1 MAKVKEG
8 DRVRIASREQTEED
22 IKSASYFPHYAG
34 LTGTILKVYGPNEVS
49 VEVETDSL
57 TREMRKRHDEVR
69 DQMKTKWLD
78 GLSEEGRSKLTE
90 REKDFMLRY
99 VVLVATDD
107 LEKAGAKPVAA
118 VKPTVAEVPA
128 APAAEVDVPTPP
140 RRTLE
145 EIEADELAELNRRA
159 QQS

>member
-1 MAKVKEG
+1 MTKVKEG
-8 DRVRIASREQTEED
+8 DRVRIATREQTEDD
-22 IKSASYFPHYAG
+22 IKSVSYFPHYAG
-34 LTGTILKVYGPNEVS
+34 MTGTILKVYNPKEVS
-49 VEVETDSL
+49 VEIETDSL

-99 VVLVATDD
+99 VVLVTSDD

-118 VKPTVAEVPA
+118 VKPPPTEATTTEP
-128 APAAEVDVPTPP
+128 EVDVPTPP